1 MKKIYIFGVGLIGG
15 SIALKTRDLNIF
27 DEIIGIGREGGSSL
41 DKLVESG
48 VLNSS
53 LTQIGKEIGDANLI
67 VIATPVAQ
75 TKIIL
80 KEIQPFLNTET
91 IVTDVGST
99 KSDIMSEAKLILNDN
114 FSQFIGSHPIAGS
127 EKHGPSSAK
136 KDLFR
141 GKNIVLTPNKDNSIN
156 KISELTKFWELMGGK
171 VTNMDA
177 DDHDQIFST
186 VSHLPHLLAFSL
198 VSLINNKENKDV
210 LLNFAAS
217 GFRDFSRIAA
227 SSPEVWKDIA
237 IQNQDSIIKDLKLFQ
252 KEIVKLTTFIES
264 KNRDKLED
272 YLKLAS
278 STRQSWSEDS

>member
-15 SIALKTRDLNIF
+15 SIALKARDLNIF
-27 DEIIGIGREGGSSL
+27 DEIIGIGRAGGSSL
-41 DKLVESG
+41 DKLVQSG

-53 LTQIGKEIGDANLI
+53 LTQIGEEIRDANLI

-80 KEIQPFLNTET
+80 KKIQPLLNPET
-91 IVTDVGST
+91 IITDVGST
-99 KSDIMSEAKLILNDN
+99 KSDIMCEAKLILNDN

-127 EKHGPSSAK
+127 EKHGPSAAK
-136 KDLFR
+136 KDLFQ
-141 GKNIVLTPNKDNSIN
+141 GKNIVLTPNKENSIN

-177 DDHDQIFST
+177 NDHDQIFST

-198 VSLINNKENKDV
+198 VSLINHKENKDV

-227 SSPEVWKDIA
+227 SSPEVWKDIT
-237 IQNQDSIIKDLKLFQ
+237 IQNHDSIIKDLKLFQ
-252 KEIVKLTTFIES
+252 KEIVKLTNFIEL
-264 KNRDKLED
+264 KNEDKLED
-272 YLKLAS
+272 YFKLAS
-278 STRQSWSEDS
+278 NTRQSWSEDN

>member
-15 SIALKTRDLNIF
+15 SIALKTRDLNIY
-27 DEIIGIGREGGSSL
+27 DEIIGIGRVGGNSL
-41 DKLVESG
+41 NSLVKSG
-48 VLNSS
+48 VLNASS
-53 LTQIGKEIGDANLI
+53 TEIGKEINDASLI

-75 TKIIL
+75 TKLIL
-80 KEIQPFLNTET
+80 KEIQPFLNSNS

-99 KSDIMSEAKLILNDN
+99 KSDIMNEAKLILNDK

-127 EKHGPSSAK
+127 EKHGPSAAK
-136 KDLFR
+136 KDLFKD
-141 GKNIVLTPNKDNSIN
+141 KNIVLTPNKENSIE
-156 KISELTKFWELMGGK
+156 KISELKTFWELLGGK
-171 VTNMDA
+171 VTNMNA

-186 VSHLPHLLAFSL
+186 VSHLPHLLAYGL

-237 IQNQDSIIKDLKLFQ
+237 IQNHKSIIKDLKLFQ
-252 KEIVKLTTFIES
+252 KEIIKLTTFIE
-264 KNRDKLED
+264 KKDAKKLKD
-272 YLKLAS
+272 Y
-278 STRQSWSEDS
+278 

>member
-15 SIALKTRDLNIF
+15 SIALKARDLNIF
-27 DEIIGIGREGGSSL
+27 DEIIGIGRAGGSSL
-41 DKLVESG
+41 DKLVQSG

-53 LTQIGKEIGDANLI
+53 LTQIGEEIRDANLI

-80 KEIQPFLNTET
+80 KKIQPLLNPET
-91 IVTDVGST
+91 IITDVGST
-99 KSDIMSEAKLILNDN
+99 KSDIMCEAKLILNDN

-177 DDHDQIFST
+177 NDHDQIFST

-198 VSLINNKENKDV
+198 VSLINHKENKDV

-227 SSPEVWKDIA
+227 SSPEVWKDIT
-237 IQNQDSIIKDLKLFQ
+237 IQNHDSIIKDLKLFQ
-252 KEIVKLTTFIES
+252 KEIVKLTNFIEL
-264 KNRDKLED
+264 KNEDKLED

-278 STRQSWSEDS
+278 NTRQSWSEDN

>member
-15 SIALKTRDLNIF
+15 SIARKTRDLNIF
-27 DEIIGIGREGGSSL
+27 DEIIGIGRAGGSSM
-41 DKLVESG
+41 DKLVQSG

-53 LTQIGKEIGDANLI
+53 STQIGKEIGEASLI

-80 KEIQPFLNTET
+80 KKIQPFLNPET
-91 IVTDVGST
+91 IITDVGST
-99 KSDIMSEAKLILNDN
+99 KSDIMCDAKLILNN
-114 FSQFIGSHPIAGS
+114 KFSQFIGSHPIAGS
-127 EKHGPSSAK
+127 EKHGPSAAK
-136 KDLFR
+136 KDLFQ
-141 GKNIVLTPNKDNSIN
+141 GKNIILTPNKENPIN

-171 VTNMDA
+171 VTNMAA

-186 VSHLPHLLAFSL
+186 ISHLPHLLAFSL
-198 VSLINNKENKDV
+198 VSLINNKDNKDI

-227 SSPEVWKDIA
+227 SSPEVWKDIT

-252 KEIVKLTTFIES
+252 KEIVKLTTFIEL
-264 KNRDKLED
+264 KNENKLED

-278 STRQSWSEDS
+278 ITRQSWLEDS

>member
-1 MKKIYIFGVGLIGG
+1 MKKLYIFGVGLIGG
-15 SIALKTRDLNIF
+15 SIALKARDLNIF
-27 DEIIGIGREGGSSL
+27 DEIIGIGRAGGSSL
-41 DKLVESG
+41 DKLVQSG

-53 LTQIGKEIGDANLI
+53 LTQIGEEIRDANLI

-80 KEIQPFLNTET
+80 KKIQPLLNPET
-91 IVTDVGST
+91 IITDVGST
-99 KSDIMSEAKLILNDN
+99 KSDIMCEAKLILNDN

-127 EKHGPSSAK
+127 EKHGPSAAK
-136 KDLFR
+136 KDLFQ
-141 GKNIVLTPNKDNSIN
+141 GKNIVLTPNKENSIN

-177 DDHDQIFST
+177 NDHDQIFST

-198 VSLINNKENKDV
+198 VSLINHKENKDV

-227 SSPEVWKDIA
+227 SSPEVWKDIT
-237 IQNQDSIIKDLKLFQ
+237 IQNHDSIIKDLKLFQ
-252 KEIVKLTTFIES
+252 KEIVKLTNFIEL
-264 KNRDKLED
+264 KNEDKLED

-278 STRQSWSEDS
+278 NTRQSWSEDN

>member
-15 SIALKTRDLNIF
+15 SIALKARDLNIF
-27 DEIIGIGREGGSSL
+27 DEIIGIGRAGGSSL
-41 DKLVESG
+41 DKLVQSG

-53 LTQIGKEIGDANLI
+53 LTQIGEEIRDANLI

-80 KEIQPFLNTET
+80 KKIQPLLNPET
-91 IVTDVGST
+91 IITDVGST
-99 KSDIMSEAKLILNDN
+99 KSDIMCEAKLILNDN

-127 EKHGPSSAK
+127 EKHGPSAAK
-136 KDLFR
+136 KDLFQ
-141 GKNIVLTPNKDNSIN
+141 GKNIVLTPNKENSIN

-177 DDHDQIFST
+177 NDHDQIFST

-227 SSPEVWKDIA
+227 SSPEVWKDIT
-237 IQNQDSIIKDLKLFQ
+237 IQNHDSIIKDLKLFQ
-252 KEIVKLTTFIES
+252 KEIVKLTNFIEL
-264 KNRDKLED
+264 KNEDKLED

-278 STRQSWSEDS
+278 NTRQSWSEDN

>member
-15 SIALKTRDLNIF
+15 SIALKARDLNIF
-27 DEIIGIGREGGSSL
+27 DEIIGIGRAGGSSL
-41 DKLVESG
+41 DKLVQSG

-53 LTQIGKEIGDANLI
+53 LTQIGEEIRDANLI

-80 KEIQPFLNTET
+80 KKIQPLLNPET
-91 IVTDVGST
+91 IITDVGST
-99 KSDIMSEAKLILNDN
+99 KSDIMCEAKLILNDN

-127 EKHGPSSAK
+127 EKHGPSAAK
-136 KDLFR
+136 KDLFQ
-141 GKNIVLTPNKDNSIN
+141 GKNIVLTPNKENSIN

-177 DDHDQIFST
+177 NDHDQIFST

-198 VSLINNKENKDV
+198 VSLINHKENKDV

-227 SSPEVWKDIA
+227 SSPEVWKDIT
-237 IQNQDSIIKDLKLFQ
+237 IQNHDSIIKDLKLFQ
-252 KEIVKLTTFIES
+252 KEIVKLTNFIEL
-264 KNRDKLED
+264 KNEDKLED

-278 STRQSWSEDS
+278 NTRQSWSEDN

>member
-252 KEIVKLTTFIES
+252 KEITKLTNLIEV
-264 KNRDKLED
+264 KDQKKLEN
-272 YLKLAS
+272 YLKSAS
-278 STRQSWSEDS
+278 STRKKWTEEG

>member
-27 DEIIGIGREGGSSL
+27 DEIIGIGRPGGSSL
-41 DKLVESG
+41 DKLVRSG

-53 LTQIGKEIGDANLI
+53 LTQIGKEIGEANLI

-80 KEIQPFLNTET
+80 KGIQPFLNPET
-91 IVTDVGST
+91 IITDVGST
-99 KSDIMSEAKLILNDN
+99 KSDIMSEAKLILDDN

-127 EKHGPSSAK
+127 EKHGPSAAK
-136 KDLFR
+136 KNLFQ
-141 GKNIVLTPNKDNSIN
+141 GKNIVLTPNKENSIK

-198 VSLINNKENKDV
+198 VSLINHKENKDV

-227 SSPEVWKDIA
+227 SSPEVWKDIT
-237 IQNQDSIIKDLKLFQ
+237 IQNQKSIIKDLKLFQ

-264 KNRDKLED
+264 RNEGKLEE

-278 STRQSWSEDS
+278 STRKKWSEDS

>member
-15 SIALKTRDLNIF
+15 SIALKARDLNIF
-27 DEIIGIGREGGSSL
+27 DEIIGIGRAGGSSL
-41 DKLVESG
+41 DKLVQSG

-53 LTQIGKEIGDANLI
+53 LTQIGEEIRDANLI

-80 KEIQPFLNTET
+80 KKIQPLLNPET
-91 IVTDVGST
+91 IITDVGST
-99 KSDIMSEAKLILNDN
+99 KSDIMCEAKLILNDN

-127 EKHGPSSAK
+127 EKHGPSAAK
-136 KDLFR
+136 KDLFQ
-141 GKNIVLTPNKDNSIN
+141 GKNIVLTPNKENSIN

-177 DDHDQIFST
+177 NDHDQIFST

-198 VSLINNKENKDV
+198 VSLINHKENKDV

-227 SSPEVWKDIA
+227 SSPEVWKDIT
-237 IQNQDSIIKDLKLFQ
+237 IQNHDSIIKDLKLFQ
-252 KEIVKLTTFIES
+252 KEIVKLTNFIEL
-264 KNRDKLED
+264 KNEDKLED
-272 YLKLAS
+272 YFKLAS
-278 STRQSWSEDS
+278 NTRQSWSEDS

>member
-15 SIALKTRDLNIF
+15 SIALKSRDLNIF
-27 DEIIGIGREGGSSL
+27 DEIIGIGRAGGSSM
-41 DKLVESG
+41 DKLVKSG
-48 VLNSS
+48 ALSS
-53 LTQIGKEIGDANLI
+53 SSTQIGKEIGEANLI

-80 KEIQPFLNTET
+80 KKIQPFLSPET
-91 IVTDVGST
+91 IITDVGST
-99 KSDIMSEAKLILNDN
+99 KSDIMCDAKLILNNN

-127 EKHGPSSAK
+127 EKHGPSAAK
-136 KDLFR
+136 KDLFQ
-141 GKNIVLTPNKDNSIN
+141 GKNIILTPTKENSIN

-177 DDHDQIFST
+177 NDHDQIFST

-198 VSLINNKENKDV
+198 VSLINNKENKDI

-227 SSPEVWKDIA
+227 SSPEVWKDIT

-252 KEIVKLTTFIES
+252 KEIFKLITFIEL
-264 KNRDKLED
+264 KNEDKLED

-278 STRQSWSEDS
+278 ITRQSWSEDN